1 MRTALDNTFAI
12 YINGR
17 RRAGTSMTNAGAPDA
32 PDPYKTYT
40 RPPAPLAGA
49 DDLPDLIRKTGEV
62 EQGETLDAR
71 SGAIRKTVRQVAGVA
86 RLVDPAGVTE
96 TDSWLRLPG
105 VSHFAMKSDERP
117 DGGQAPSGLAL
128 LSASIVFCYMTQL
141 SRYKIGRAHV

>member
-17 RRAGTSMTNAGAPDA
+17 RRAVTSLTNSGAPDA
-32 PDPYKTYT
+32 PDPYKTYV

-71 SGAIRKTVRQVAGVA
+71 SGAIRKTVRQVVGVA
-86 RLVDPAGVTE
+86 GLVRSEEHTSELQSLMRTSYA
-96 TDSWLRLPG
+96 
-105 VSHFAMKSDERP
+105 
-117 DGGQAPSGLAL
+117 
-128 LSASIVFCYMTQL
+128 VFCLTKKTRNKL
-141 SRYKIGRAHV
+141 TT